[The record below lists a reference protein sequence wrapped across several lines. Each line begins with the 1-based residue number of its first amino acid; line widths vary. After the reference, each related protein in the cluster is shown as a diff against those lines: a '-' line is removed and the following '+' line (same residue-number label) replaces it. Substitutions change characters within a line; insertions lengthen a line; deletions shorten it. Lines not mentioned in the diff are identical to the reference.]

1 MYICTE
7 NYWKQIDLL
16 IDRNDGVINLC
27 EMKYTNAEYVL
38 DMEEDQR
45 LRQRIATFV
54 HETKTR
60 TYVSWV
66 QFHLGKGN
74 VPKYP

>member
-54 HETKTR
+54 HEAKTKRAVYLTMV
-60 TYVSWV
+60 TTI
-66 QFHLGKGN
+66 F
-74 VPKYP
+74 